1 MRGAA
6 LVEETPRARWTRRAL
21 TVPAVLVMAGAYV
34 AALPLVL
41 LLAGLRDLRFGRRL
55 PTLRLALFGA
65 VYLVCETLGLLA
77 CLGIWLASA
86 LETAVGSPRTQERYE
101 HRNFALQCWW
111 GGTLFTAIRRIWSVS
126 LEVEDDAEA
135 ERGDGPLLVFIRHA
149 SLADTLLP
157 VNVLSRR
164 HGMRLR
170 YVLKRELL
178 VDPCLDVAGQR
189 LPNVF
194 VRRGSGEGKREIDS
208 IRQLA
213 AGAGPEEGV
222 LIYPEGTRFNQERRA
237 RALER
242 IAASGDS
249 ERLERAR
256 LLRRVL
262 PPRSGGP
269 QALLETRP
277 DADVL
282 FVAHVG
288 LDGLTKLHDFL
299 DGSLVGRRI
308 RVRFR
313 RVPAASIPSERSA
326 RIEWLDAEWAL
337 LDEWVEEALAASGD
351 VERPEEA

>member
-1 MRGAA
+1 MRDAS
-6 LVEETPRARWTRRAL
+6 LVDETPRARWTRRAL
-21 TVPAVLVMAGAYV
+21 TVPIVLAATVAYL
-34 AALPLVL
+34 AALPLAL
-41 LLAGLRDLRFGRRL
+41 LVAALRDLRSGRRL

-65 VYLVCETLGLLA
+65 VYLVCETLGLLG
-77 CLGIWLASA
+77 CLAIWLASGPA
-86 LETAVGSPRTQERYE
+86 MRLSGSQAARERFQ
-101 HRNFALQCWW
+101 RWTFALQCGW
-111 GGTLFTAIRRIWSVS
+111 GGALFAAIRRIWSVS
-126 LEVEDDAEA
+126 LEVEGDAEV
-135 ERGDGPLLVFIRHA
+135 GTGPLLVFIRHA

-157 VNVLSRR
+157 VNLLSRR
-164 HGMRLR
+164 HGLRLR

-194 VRRGSGEGKREIDS
+194 VRRGTGDGKREIDS

-213 AGAGPEEGV
+213 TGAGPGEGV
-222 LIYPEGTRFNQERRA
+222 LIYPEGTRSNPERRA

-242 IAASGDS
+242 IAASGDL

-256 LLRRVL
+256 LLRHVL
-262 PPRSGGP
+262 PPRTGGP

-288 LDGLTKLHDFL
+288 LDGLTKLHDFV

-308 RVRFR
+308 RVLFR
-313 RVPAASIPSERSA
+313 RVPAASVPVERNA
-326 RIEWLDAEWAL
+326 RVEWLDAEWARV
-337 LDEWVEEALAASGD
+337 DEWIDEVQGDAATAAEAG
-351 VERPEEA
+351 